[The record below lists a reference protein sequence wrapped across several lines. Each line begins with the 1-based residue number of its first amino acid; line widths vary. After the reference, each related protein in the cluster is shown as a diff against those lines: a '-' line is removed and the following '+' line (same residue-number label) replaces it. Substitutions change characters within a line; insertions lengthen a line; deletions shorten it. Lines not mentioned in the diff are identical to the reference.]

1 MIYPVDSAIQHLNNL
16 GPCSNLRNVTVNN
29 PNILRLK
36 VQYFGVTKQK
46 YTILPTIPGIWITG
60 NSNNLFP
67 CYINPFREMHNFEA
81 KAGLGSD
88 TGSKPG
94 SLCLKGKCFSLTW
107 ILENLFPI

>member
-1 MIYPVDSAIQHLNNL
+1 MECDCKQSRHTEAKGTI
-16 GPCSNLRNVTVNN
+16 
-29 PNILRLK
+29 
-36 VQYFGVTKQK
+36 FGVTKQK
-46 YTILPTIPGIWITG
+46 YAILLIIPGIYIWITG

-67 CYINPFREMHNFEA
+67 CYINRFSEMHNNFEA

>member
-1 MIYPVDSAIQHLNNL
+1 MECDCKQSKHTEAKGTI
-16 GPCSNLRNVTVNN
+16 
-29 PNILRLK
+29 
-36 VQYFGVTKQK
+36 FGVTKQK
-46 YTILPTIPGIWITG
+46 YTILLLIIPGIRITG

-94 SLCLKGKCFSLTW
+94 SLCLKGKYFSLTW

>member
-1 MIYPVDSAIQHLNNL
+1 MVIYPVDSAIQHLNNP
-16 GPCSNLRNVTVNN
+16 GPCSNLWNVTVNN

-46 YTILPTIPGIWITG
+46 YTILPIIPGIRITG
-60 NSNNLFP
+60 NS
-67 CYINPFREMHNFEA
+67 EMHNFEA

-94 SLCLKGKCFSLTW
+94 SSCLKGKCFSLTW